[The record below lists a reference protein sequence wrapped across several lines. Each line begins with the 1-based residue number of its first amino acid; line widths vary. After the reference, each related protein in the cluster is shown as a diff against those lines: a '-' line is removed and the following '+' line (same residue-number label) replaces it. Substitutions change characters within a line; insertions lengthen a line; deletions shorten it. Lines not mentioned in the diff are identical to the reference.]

1 MNASSNDDD
10 FGENPF
16 RTSTNEYYDTNSA
29 PVIQPQ
35 FQQSP
40 QQQFPQ
46 HGIAFMQTTAPQS
59 SFPPTP
65 GLSGSMM
72 PQQEQA
78 SPMEPQASR
87 GCWGTFLMLI
97 DLNTYK
103 AYFDVDA
110 EDIVARIRA
119 VCLDFYKPEHFR
131 NNVLGAQ
138 QTNGLKGP
146 DLYGPFWVTMTLIFL
161 VGVCIRVMVI
171 VAFARLPCDLF
182 HGLRD
187 RQFLTFQ
194 FPLGN
199 IKYARIPTSQWRRCV

>member
-1 MNASSNDDD
+1 MMNASSTDDD

-16 RTSTNEYYDTNSA
+16 RMSTNNFYETNPLPA
-29 PVIQPQ
+29 
-35 FQQSP
+35 
-40 QQQFPQ
+40 QQQFQPATDQRFSQQGTPFVHSNPQ
-46 HGIAFMQTTAPQS
+46 A
-59 SFPPTP
+59 SFVPTP

-72 PQQEQA
+72 PQQQHV
-78 SPMEPQASR
+78 PQMEPQASR
-87 GCWGTFLMLI
+87 GCWGTFLLLI

-110 EDIVARIRA
+110 EDIVSRIRA

-161 VGVCIRVMVI
+161 VGVR
-171 VAFARLPCDLF
+171 PS
-182 HGLRD
+182 
-187 RQFLTFQ
+187 
-194 FPLGN
+194 
-199 IKYARIPTSQWRRCV
+199 IPDCT

>member
-1 MNASSNDDD
+1 MMNASSNDDD

-16 RTSTNEYYDTNSA
+16 RASTNDFYETNPF
-29 PVIQPQ
+29 PVVQPQ

-46 HGIAFMQTTAPQS
+46 QGTAFMPTAEPHP
-59 SFPPTP
+59 SFTP
-65 GLSGSMM
+65 GLTGSMK
-72 PQQEQA
+72 PQQEQV
-78 SPMEPQASR
+78 SSMEPQGSR
-87 GCWGTFLMLI
+87 GCWGAFMMLI

-131 NNVLGAQ
+131 NNVLGTQ

-161 VGVCIRVMVI
+161 VGVSRTISS
-171 VAFARLPCDLF
+171 LPGALCA
-182 HGLRD
+182 
-187 RQFLTFQ
+187 
-194 FPLGN
+194 
-199 IKYARIPTSQWRRCV
+199 I

>member
-16 RTSTNEYYDTNSA
+16 RMSSNEYYDTNPS
-29 PVIQPQ
+29 PVIQPK

-40 QQQFPQ
+40 QQQFSQ
-46 HGIAFMQTTAPQS
+46 QGTAFMQTTEPQS

-65 GLSGSMM
+65 GLSGSMV

-161 VGVCIRVMVI
+161 VG
-171 VAFARLPCDLF
+171 
-182 HGLRD
+182 
-187 RQFLTFQ
+187 
-194 FPLGN
+194 
-199 IKYARIPTSQWRRCV
+199 

>member
-1 MNASSNDDD
+1 
-10 FGENPF
+10 
-16 RTSTNEYYDTNSA
+16 
-29 PVIQPQ
+29 
-35 FQQSP
+35 
-40 QQQFPQ
+40 
-46 HGIAFMQTTAPQS
+46 
-59 SFPPTP
+59 
-65 GLSGSMM
+65 
-72 PQQEQA
+72 
-78 SPMEPQASR
+78 
-87 GCWGTFLMLI
+87 MLI

-171 VAFARLPCDLF
+171 VSFACLPRDLF

-187 RQFLTFQ
+187 R
-194 FPLGN
+194 
-199 IKYARIPTSQWRRCV
+199 